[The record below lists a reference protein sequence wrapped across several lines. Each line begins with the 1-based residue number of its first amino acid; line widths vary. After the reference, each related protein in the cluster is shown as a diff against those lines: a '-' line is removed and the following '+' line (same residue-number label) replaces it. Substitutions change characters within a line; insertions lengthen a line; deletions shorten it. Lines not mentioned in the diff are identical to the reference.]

1 MPYFIYRVFPP
12 RRLEKVTDK
21 RSFAEASTE
30 AKTLRA
36 SPDLPAGCTI
46 RVIFAADETEAERLL
61 AQARAKA
68 PGLAG
73 DE

>member
-1 MPYFIYRVFPP
+1 VPYFIYRVLPP
-12 RRLEKVTDK
+12 RRLEKVSDK
-21 RSFAEASTE
+21 RSFAEASVE
-30 AKTLRA
+30 AKALRA

-46 RVIFAADETEAERLL
+46 KVVFAADETEAERLL
-61 AQARAKA
+61 SQAREKA